1 MRYLRVTAFAVS
13 LALLTS
19 CAKPPRAPEETATP
33 TSTEA
38 RIQQIPAA
46 DPQKY
51 AGVRDMKAW
60 RNPYLIIRP
69 DGVGLLDPANNE
81 QRLLKPDELL
91 NALAALPSTAW
102 PYGRVVVVT
111 ANSLPSSEE
120 EKVAIRRNKGIVAGT
135 LESMQIVI
143 NWVPSA

>member
-1 MRYLRVTAFAVS
+1 MRYLLLNVLALS
-13 LALLTS
+13 LAVFMS
-19 CAKPPRAPEETATP
+19 CAKPPRAPEETAAV
-33 TSTEA
+33 TSPEA
-38 RIQQIPAA
+38 RLQQIPPA

-51 AGVRDMKAW
+51 ASMRDMKAW

-81 QRLLKPDELL
+81 QRLLKPGELL

-111 ANSLPSSEE
+111 ENSLASSEE
-120 EKVAIRRNKGIVAGT
+120 QRVAIRRNKGIVAGT
-135 LESMQIVI
+135 LESMQILI